1 MEKNKLRDQIRFMKD
16 NNILASHTSYEIK
29 NNRDKIIGHRKAK
42 NINSFKKLLC
52 SCDIG
57 LSTVII
63 KKNIL
68 KKFKVC

>member
-1 MEKNKLRDQIRFMKD
+1 MKD

-63 KKNIL
+63 KNIL
-68 KKFKVC
+68 KKI